1 MPKLLRYGIECAGP
15 KDPIAIPMDD
25 GYWTPWHLA
34 VVQHNEWLTSMCAD
48 WKIDHDSHEFG
59 MQLGVNYKL
68 HEFSNKIAELTI
80 ALKDAVD
87 IIQADANTEEN
98 YASLCRMGNALSK
111 NLSTPMFSNKE

>member
-1 MPKLLRYGIECAGP
+1 MPKLLRYGIESAGP
-15 KDPIAIPMDD
+15 KDPIAIPMDN

-68 HEFSNKIAELTI
+68 HEFSNKIALQNKLMEEMVYTNSTKKRKRL
-80 ALKDAVD
+80 AS
-87 IIQADANTEEN
+87 QA
-98 YASLCRMGNALSK
+98 R
-111 NLSTPMFSNKE
+111 